1 MLNAVAEYSMSI
13 TSERVSIVEA
23 LRAARETRC
32 LELGN
37 GVLGR
42 TPEVFRQQFGSKPV
56 QLVADTNTFAAAGH
70 AVQEAFRRAGH
81 ACREPFIFSDPKLY
95 AEHKYVVAVEE
106 ALKGHDAIPVAVGSG
121 TLNDLTK
128 LAAHRAGRP
137 YMVVTTAASMDG
149 YTAFGASIT
158 YQGSKQTFSCPAP
171 TAVVA
176 DLDVI
181 CAAPAGM
188 NASGYADLLAKV
200 PAGADW
206 LLADALGVEAIDRTA
221 WAIVQGG
228 LRQAVANPAGVRN
241 REHEA
246 VRQLTEGLMLG
257 GFAMQSAQSSRPGS
271 GAEHLFSH
279 LWDMEHHVHDGRP
292 PSHGFKVAIGTLA
305 VTGLYEYLLAQEL
318 DHLDVTSCCAQWPD
332 DVAREKTV
340 RAMFSQADLRAVA
353 LKESQGKQVDVAA
366 LGRQLE
372 TLQRV
377 WPDLRGRLRQ
387 QLIPMAELKGMLR
400 AAGAPVEPEEI
411 GISRAR
417 LRESFEQACFLR
429 RRFTVMDLA
438 TRCRLLEPAL
448 SQLFGP
454 RGLWPLNKS

>member
-1 MLNAVAEYSMSI
+1 MSG
-13 TSERVSIVEA
+13 SPERVSIVEA

-32 LELGN
+32 LELGS
-37 GVLGR
+37 GVLAR

-56 QLVADTNTFAAAGH
+56 LLVADTNTYAAAGQ
-70 AVQEAFRRAGH
+70 AVQEAFHRAGC
-81 ACREPFIFSDPKLY
+81 ACREPFIFNDPKLY

-128 LAAHRAGRP
+128 LASHRAGRP
-137 YMVVTTAASMDG
+137 YMVVATAASMDG

-188 NASGYADLLAKV
+188 NASGYADLLAKTTG
-200 PAGADW
+200 GADW
-206 LLADALGVEAIDRTA
+206 LLADALGVEPIDQKA

-241 REHEA
+241 RDHEA

-279 LWDMEHHVHDGRP
+279 LWDMEHHVHEGRT

-305 VTGLYEYLLAQEL
+305 VTGLYEYMLAQEL
-318 DHLDVTSCCAQWPD
+318 DHLDVARCCAQWPD
-332 DVAREKTV
+332 DAAREKTA
-340 RAMFSQADLRAVA
+340 RALFSQPDLLAVA
-353 LKESQGKQVDVAA
+353 LKESQAKSVNAGG

-372 TLQRV
+372 TLRRA
-377 WPDLRGRLRQ
+377 WPDLRERLRQ
-387 QLIPMAELKGMLR
+387 QLIPWPELKGMLR

-417 LRESFEQACFLR
+417 LRESFRHACFLR

-438 TRCRLLEPAL
+438 MRCGLLEPAL

-454 RGLWPLNKS
+454 GGLWPLNKL